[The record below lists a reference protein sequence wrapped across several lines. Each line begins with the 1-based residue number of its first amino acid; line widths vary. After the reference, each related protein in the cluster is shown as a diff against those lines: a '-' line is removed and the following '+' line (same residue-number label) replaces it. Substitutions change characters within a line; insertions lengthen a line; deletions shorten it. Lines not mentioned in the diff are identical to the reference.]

1 MGFKGLAILALALLA
16 TAQASATGTAKTI
29 PAKTSHSAV
38 ANRQTQS
45 HSVPESSSDSSST
58 AAGPQST
65 VTPSPGA
72 GPEGGAVDYQ
82 PQHIT
87 VTNPPPTVAPWTLH
101 ERILWGAELVLAIL
115 GYVGILMGFSLLKKI
130 DRQTA
135 YAETAADAAAAS
147 AQAALL
153 NAQAVVHS
161 ERPWILITVEPS
173 RSMENSFT
181 VMATNRGRTPARI
194 IATEERT
201 RIAMDEKHLPRAP
214 EYRSEKPGAPLVPII
229 LLPGEFTAIKPFCRD
244 DVKGLC
250 DSEERFKRIETWDEK
265 VYLYGKIIYEDLIS
279 PPDSQIHETNW
290 CCWYIHGKQNSG
302 LVMAGPVEYNSH
314 T

>member
-1 MGFKGLAILALALLA
+1 
-16 TAQASATGTAKTI
+16 
-29 PAKTSHSAV
+29 V
-38 ANRQTQS
+38 
-45 HSVPESSSDSSST
+45 
-58 AAGPQST
+58 
-65 VTPSPGA
+65 
-72 GPEGGAVDYQ
+72 
-82 PQHIT
+82 
-87 VTNPPPTVAPWTLH
+87 
-101 ERILWGAELVLAIL
+101 LVIL
-115 GYVGILMGFSLLKKI
+115 GYVGIMMCVSLLKKI
-130 DRQTA
+130 DRQTG

-173 RSMENSFT
+173 RSVENSFT

-201 RIAMDEKHLPRAP
+201 RIAIDEKHLPRTP
-214 EYRSEKPGAPLVPII
+214 EYVNEKPGAPLVPII
-229 LLPGEFTAIKPFCRD
+229 LLPGEFTAIKPFSRD

-250 DSEERFKRIETWDEK
+250 DSEERFKRIETWEEK
-265 VYLYGKIIYEDLIS
+265 VYLYGKITYEDLIS
-279 PPDSQIHETNW
+279 PPVSQVHETNW
-290 CCWYIHGKQNSG
+290 CCWYIHGRQNSG

>member
-1 MGFKGLAILALALLA
+1 MGFKGLAIFAVALLA
-16 TAQASATGTAKTI
+16 TAQACATVPVKTN
-29 PAKTSHSAV
+29 HSAG

-45 HSVPESSSDSSST
+45 HSIPEATSDSTST

-65 VTPSPGA
+65 ASPSPGA
-72 GPEGGAVDYQ
+72 GSEGSATDYQ

-87 VTNPPPTVAPWTLH
+87 VTNPPPTVMPWTMH
-101 ERILWGAELVLAIL
+101 ERILWGADLVLVIL
-115 GYVGILMGFSLLKKI
+115 GYVGIMMCVSLLKKI
-130 DRQTA
+130 DRQTG

-173 RSMENSFT
+173 RSVENSFT
-181 VMATNRGRTPARI
+181 VMATNRVRTPARI

-201 RIAMDEKHLPRAP
+201 RIAIDEKHLPRTP
-214 EYRSEKPGAPLVPII
+214 EYVNEKPGAPLVPII
-229 LLPGEFTAIKPFCRD
+229 LLPGEFTAIKPFSRD

-250 DSEERFKRIETWDEK
+250 DSEERFKRIETWEEK
-265 VYLYGKIIYEDLIS
+265 VYLYGKITYEDLIS
-279 PPDSQIHETNW
+279 PPVSQVHETNW
-290 CCWYIHGKQNSG
+290 CCWYIHGRQNSG